1 MRNLYGSATE
11 FPPESVRAR
20 NDSLVAAGTAV
31 ARAFDSDRTTLQEI
45 NMSKLGHVVEAV
57 EKYNQFVLD
66 EVKRARTD
74 RKFGQQMIERWSEI
88 KAKTPIGTA
97 PTGLKLPRLAL
108 PEIDEPG
115 EITRYLLGDG
125 LPGEFPYL
133 NGAYREMYLEPLNEL
148 GTESGSYEKN
158 GDGKKA
164 KLNGSAAAAGASP
177 AMLKARQPTRL
188 PPQETEEPTR
198 LFSGMGLAEDTNER
212 FHYLGAHQ
220 RSKRLST
227 AFDGLTLYGIDS
239 DAPGVF
245 GKIGEGGVAVDTVE
259 DMERLYAGFDM
270 GAPNFSASMTISGP
284 APIIMAMYI
293 AAAKRRFGKAVVPKL
308 RGTIQADIF
317 KEVQAQNETIF
328 PVEASLRFL
337 ADMMEYTTREMPRWY
352 PVSISGYHIGEAGST
367 PVQQAAYT
375 LSNGFAYAEMMAA
388 RGIPVDEFGPRLSFF
403 LDCGLDVEY
412 IALAR
417 VSRRIWAIGMRDAF
431 GAGTKAQMFK
441 LHTQTSGRSLVAS
454 EFKNN
459 LTRTAAELMLAYMN
473 GTNSCHSNS
482 ADEPFTTPSEEWI
495 RLAAHGQA
503 ILLDESGIFKHTMN
517 MLSGSPG
524 MKAVE
529 RAVEAAILEEF
540 RQIEDLGGVVAAIEH
555 RYQRSQIQNAAHRYE
570 QQIYNGTRPIIA
582 LNKYRNANEE
592 PPEIE
597 LARTPRTKQ
606 QLQVD
611 RLKVFKK
618 KNAAQAGKALEQ
630 LAAVVET
637 DENCFPALLEAVE
650 VCSLGQISGRL
661 QEIVGRFRPMV

>member
-1 MRNLYGSATE
+1 
-11 FPPESVRAR
+11 
-20 NDSLVAAGTAV
+20 
-31 ARAFDSDRTTLQEI
+31 
-45 NMSKLGHVVEAV
+45 MSKLGRVIEAV
-57 EKYNQFVLD
+57 EKYNRHVLD

-74 RKFGQQMIERWSEI
+74 KKFGKQLLDRWDEI
-88 KAKTPIGTA
+88 KRNIKVGRA
-97 PTGLKLPRLAL
+97 PTGLELPRLAL

-115 EITRYLLGDG
+115 EIARYLLGDG
-125 LPGEFPYL
+125 LPGEFPFL
-133 NGAYREMYLEPLNEL
+133 NGAYKEMYLEALQAAPIE
-148 GTESGSYEKN
+148 TGSYAKN
-158 GDGKKA
+158 GHGKNGHGKNGKTAVA
-164 KLNGSAAAAGASP
+164 KL
-177 AMLKARQPTRL
+177 
-188 PPQETEEPTR
+188 QETEEPTR
-198 LFSGMGLAEDTNER
+198 LFSGMGLPDDTNKR

-227 AFDGLTLYGIDS
+227 AFDGPTLYGIDS
-239 DAPGVF
+239 DADGVF

-270 GAPNFSASMTISGP
+270 GAPSFSASMTISGP

-293 AAAKRRFGKAVVPKL
+293 AAAKRRFGAGVVPKL

-337 ADMMEYTTREMPRWY
+337 GDMMEWTTRNMPRWY

-375 LSNGFAYAEMMAA
+375 LSNGFAYAEMMAN
-388 RGIPVDEFGPRLSFF
+388 RGMSADEFGPRLSFF

-412 IALAR
+412 IALTR

-431 GAGTKAQMFK
+431 GAGPRAQMFK
-441 LHTQTSGRSLVAS
+441 VHTQTSGRSLIAA
-454 EFKNN
+454 EFRNN

-495 RLAAHGQA
+495 RLSAHGQA

-540 RQIEDLGGVVAAIEH
+540 REIERLGGVMGAVEN

-570 QQIYNGTRPIIA
+570 QQIYDGTRPIIA
-582 LNKYRNANEE
+582 LNKYRDGAEE
-592 PPEIE
+592 MPEVE
-597 LARTPRTKQ
+597 LVRTPRAKQ

-611 RLKVFKK
+611 RLKKFKT
-618 KNAAQAGKALEQ
+618 KNAAKAAKALDK
-630 LAAVVET
+630 LAAVAESN
-637 DENCFPALLEAVE
+637 ENCFPALMEAAE

-661 QEIVGRFRPMV
+661 QEVVGRFRPMV

>member
-1 MRNLYGSATE
+1 MRTGEERWTE
-11 FPPESVRAR
+11 
-20 NDSLVAAGTAV
+20 
-31 ARAFDSDRTTLQEI
+31 
-45 NMSKLGHVVEAV
+45 MSKLGRVIEAV
-57 EKYNQFVLD
+57 EKYNGHVLD

-74 RKFGQQMIERWSEI
+74 KKFGKQLLDRWDEI
-88 KAKTPIGTA
+88 KRSIKVGRA
-97 PTGLKLPRLAL
+97 PTGLELPRLAL

-115 EITRYLLGDG
+115 EIARYLLGDG
-125 LPGEFPYL
+125 LPGEFPFL
-133 NGAYREMYLEPLNEL
+133 NGAYKEMYLEPLQEPAI
-148 GTESGSYEKN
+148 EVGSYEKN
-158 GDGKKA
+158 GHGKNGHAKNGKTGVA
-164 KLNGSAAAAGASP
+164 KL
-177 AMLKARQPTRL
+177 
-188 PPQETEEPTR
+188 QETEEPTR
-198 LFSGMGLAEDTNER
+198 LFSGMGLPDDTNKR

-227 AFDGLTLYGIDS
+227 AFDGPTLYGIDS
-239 DAPGVF
+239 DADGVF

-270 GAPNFSASMTISGP
+270 GAPSFSASMTISGP

-293 AAAKRRFGKAVVPKL
+293 AAAKRRFGAGVVPKL

-337 ADMMEYTTREMPRWY
+337 GDMMEWTTRNMPRWY

-375 LSNGFAYAEMMAA
+375 LSNGFAYAEMMAN
-388 RGIPVDEFGPRLSFF
+388 RGMSADEFGPRLSFF

-412 IALAR
+412 IALTR

-431 GAGTKAQMFK
+431 GAGPRAQMFK
-441 LHTQTSGRSLVAS
+441 VHTQTSGRSLIAA
-454 EFKNN
+454 EFRNN

-495 RLAAHGQA
+495 RLSAHGQA

-540 RQIEDLGGVVAAIEH
+540 REIERLGGVMGAVEN

-570 QQIYNGTRPIIA
+570 QQIYDGTRPIIA
-582 LNKYRNANEE
+582 LNKYRDGAEE
-592 PPEIE
+592 MPEVE
-597 LARTPRTKQ
+597 LVRTSRAKQ

-611 RLKVFKK
+611 RLKKFKK
-618 KNAAQAGKALEQ
+618 KNAAKAEKALDK
-630 LAAVVET
+630 LAAVAET
-637 DENCFPALLEAVE
+637 NENCFPALMEAAE

-661 QEIVGRFRPMV
+661 QEVVGRFRPMV

>member
-1 MRNLYGSATE
+1 
-11 FPPESVRAR
+11 
-20 NDSLVAAGTAV
+20 
-31 ARAFDSDRTTLQEI
+31 
-45 NMSKLGHVVEAV
+45 MSKLGRVVEAV
-57 EKYNQFVLD
+57 EKYNAFVED
-66 EVKRARTD
+66 EVKRARAD
-74 RKFGQQMIERWSEI
+74 KKFGAEMVKRWNEL
-88 KAKTPIGTA
+88 KAKIPVGTA

-108 PEIDEPG
+108 PEIDEAG
-115 EITRYLLGDG
+115 DITRYLLGDG
-125 LPGEFPYL
+125 LPGEFPFL
-133 NGAYREMYLEPLNEL
+133 NGAYREMYLEPLQSPAIET
-148 GTESGSYEKN
+148 GTYEKN
-158 GDGKKA
+158 GHGAKG
-164 KLNGSAAAAGASP
+164 KLNGSKNGARNDV
-177 AMLKARQPTRL
+177 AK
-188 PPQETEEPTR
+188 PQLAEEPTR
-198 LFSGMGLAEDTNER
+198 LFSGLMLAEDTNER
-212 FHYLGAHQ
+212 FHFLGRHQ

-227 AFDGLTLYGIDS
+227 AFDGPTLYGIDS
-239 DAPGVF
+239 DAPGIL

-259 DMERLYAGFDM
+259 DMVRLYDGFDL
-270 GAPNFSASMTISGP
+270 GSPDFSASMTISGP

-293 AAAKRRFGKAVVPKL
+293 AAAKRRFGPGVVPKL

-337 ADMMEYTTREMPRWY
+337 TDMMEYTTREMPRWY

-412 IALAR
+412 IALTR

-431 GAGTKAQMFK
+431 GAGHKAQMFK
-441 LHTQTSGRSLVAS
+441 VHTQTSGRSLVAA

-459 LTRTAAELMLAYMN
+459 LTRTAAELMLSYMN

-503 ILLDESGIFKHTMN
+503 ILLDESGLFKHTMN

-540 RQIEDLGGVVAAIEH
+540 REIERLGGVMGAVEN
-555 RYQRSQIQNAAHRYE
+555 RYQRSQIQTAAHRYE
-570 QQIYNGTRPIIA
+570 QQIYNGVRPIIA
-582 LNKYRNANEE
+582 LNKYRNDTEE
-592 PPEIE
+592 MPEFE

-611 RLKVFKK
+611 RLKKFKQT
-618 KNAAQAGKALEQ
+618 NAAKAGKALDK

-637 DENCFPALLEAVE
+637 DENCFPALLEAAE
-650 VCSLGQISGRL
+650 VCSLGQISERL
-661 QEIVGRFRPMV
+661 QEVVGRFRPMV

>member
-1 MRNLYGSATE
+1 
-11 FPPESVRAR
+11 
-20 NDSLVAAGTAV
+20 
-31 ARAFDSDRTTLQEI
+31 
-45 NMSKLGHVVEAV
+45 MSKLGAVVEAV
-57 EKYNQFVLD
+57 EKRERFVV
-66 EVKRARTD
+66 EQVERARRD
-74 RKFGQQMIERWSEI
+74 RQFAQQVVDRWNRIKSEI
-88 KAKTPIGTA
+88 PISKT
-97 PTGLKLPRLAL
+97 PTGLPLPRLAL

-115 EITRYLLGDG
+115 EIARYLFGEG

-133 NGAYREMYLEPLNEL
+133 NGAYRELYLEPLREIET
-148 GTESGSYEKN
+148 GTYGNKKSPNGSTVKKN
-158 GDGKKA
+158 GA
-164 KLNGSAAAAGASP
+164 
-177 AMLKARQPTRL
+177 QP
-188 PPQETEEPTR
+188 PEEPTR
-198 LFSGMGLAEDTNER
+198 LFSGLMLAEDTNKR
-212 FHYLGAHQ
+212 FHFLSAHQ

-227 AFDGLTLYGIDS
+227 AFDGPTLYGIDS
-239 DAPGVF
+239 DADGVF

-259 DMERLYAGFDM
+259 DMVRLYDGFEL

-293 AAAKRRFGKAVVPKL
+293 AAAKRRFGLKVVSNL

-328 PVEASLRFL
+328 PTEASLRFL
-337 ADMMEYTTREMPRWY
+337 CDMIEWTTANMPRWY
-352 PVSISGYHIGEAGST
+352 PVSISGYHIGEAGAT

-375 LSNGFAYAEMMAA
+375 LSNGFAYAEMLCG
-388 RGIPVDEFGPRLSFF
+388 RGVSVDQFAPRLSFF

-417 VSRRIWAIGMRDAF
+417 VSRKIWAIGMREVF
-431 GAGTKAQMFK
+431 GANARGQMFK
-441 LHTQTSGRSLVAS
+441 LHTQTSGRSLIAA

-503 ILLDESGIFKHTMN
+503 ILLEESGIFKHTMN

-529 RAVEAAILEEF
+529 RAVEKAILDEF
-540 RQIEDLGGVVAAIEH
+540 REIESLGGVLAAVEN

-570 QQIYNGTRPIIA
+570 QQIYDGTRPIVG
-582 LNKYRNANEE
+582 LNRYRNGADEM
-592 PPEIE
+592 PEIE
-597 LARTPRTKQ
+597 LVRTPRAKQ
-606 QLQVD
+606 KLQVE
-611 RLKVFKK
+611 RLKKFKK
-618 KNAAQAGKALEQ
+618 KNAEKSKRALDK
-630 LAAVVET
+630 LAAVVERG
-637 DENCFPALLEAVE
+637 ENCFPGLLEAVE
-650 VCSLGQISGRL
+650 VCSLGQITGRL